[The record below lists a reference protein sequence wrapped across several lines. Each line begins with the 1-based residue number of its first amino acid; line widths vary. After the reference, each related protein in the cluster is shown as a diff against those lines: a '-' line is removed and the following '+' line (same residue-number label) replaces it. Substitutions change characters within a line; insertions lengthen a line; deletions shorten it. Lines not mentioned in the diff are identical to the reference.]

1 MSEAAAR
8 VAQVDE
14 VARAVAWLRS
24 PEAVRQRARQMLALA
39 EAGEL
44 QHFTVDLDRL
54 DAVAELVLEVTRQSY
69 PDLQVPYH
77 SRLRHFAAGG
87 VDRLGRFDAALS
99 GAGADQRERG
109 RALFDLVVTSVLLD
123 AGAGATWRYAEDA
136 TGRTFARSEGLA
148 VASFDLFMAGALSSD
163 SSTPLRADAAGLAA
177 FTADGLA
184 RAFQVSSANPLVGLN
199 GRVGLLQRLGQVV
212 AADPVAFP
220 TGRPGDLADALT
232 AQAVDGQ
239 LPASR
244 VLAAVLQGFGDI
256 WPGRI
261 TLGGENLGDVW
272 RHPGVRGD
280 GPTDGLVPFHK
291 LSQWLSYS
299 LIEALELAGLRVTDM
314 DALTG
319 LAEYRNGGLFV
330 DGGVLVARHAGV
342 LGQAHA
348 PDSTVIVE
356 WRALTVA
363 LLDRVAERV
372 REKLGLSAEQL
383 PLARVLEGGTWA
395 AGRRLASQRR
405 PDGAPPIALTSD
417 GTVF

>member
-1 MSEAAAR
+1 MSEAAASL
-8 VAQVDE
+8 ALDDDF
-14 VARAVAWLRS
+14 ARAVAWLRS
-24 PEAVRQRARQMLALA
+24 PDAVRQRAHQMLALA
-39 EAGEL
+39 EAGQL
-44 QHFTVDLDRL
+44 QHFAVDLERL
-54 DAVAELVLEVTRQSY
+54 DAVAELVLDVTRQSY
-69 PDLQVPYH
+69 PDLKVPYH
-77 SRLRHFAAGG
+77 SRLRQFSAGG
-87 VDRLGRFDAALS
+87 VDRLSRFDAALS
-99 GAGADQRERG
+99 AAGADPAERA
-109 RALFDLVVTSVLLD
+109 RALFDLIVTSVLLD
-123 AGAGATWRYAEDA
+123 AGAGAAWRYVEPA

-148 VASFDLFMAGALSSD
+148 VASFDLFMAGGLSSD
-163 SSTPLRADAAGLAA
+163 PRAPRRADAAGLAA
-177 FTADGLA
+177 FTADALA
-184 RAFQVSSANPLVGLN
+184 RAFRVTPDNPLVGLD
-199 GRVGLLQRLGQVV
+199 GRVGLLQRLGQVM

-220 TGRPGDLADALT
+220 TGRPGDLADALM
-232 AQAVDGQ
+232 AQAVDGR

-244 VLAAVLQGFGDI
+244 VLAAVLQRFGDI

-261 TLGGENLGDVW
+261 TLGGANLGDVW

-330 DGGVLVARHAGV
+330 DGGVLVPRHDGV
-342 LGQAHA
+342 LGQAH
-348 PDSTVIVE
+348 PPESTVIVE

-372 REKLGLSAEQL
+372 RTKLGLTAEQL

-395 AGRRLASQRR
+395 TGRRLASQRR
-405 PDGAPPIALTSD
+405 SDGAPPIALASD